1 VSREPTFYAYVI
13 TVRFQPATAGTVVA
27 MYRERT
33 APLVAA
39 APGLIALLGLVQRA
53 TGRGI
58 AIRVWQ
64 TAADRARSDVPSA
77 AIVDDLADYAG
88 LLTGTYTRD
97 PYDVPVLALPPADPD
112 RPFVPAVARVI
123 TEDIRPDRWDEGI
136 AALHALDLRAARM
149 DEHDA
154 VARERGYL
162 AKRVER
168 EVYEVVARY

>member
-1 VSREPTFYAYVI
+1 
-13 TVRFQPATAGTVVA
+13 
-27 MYRERT
+27 
-33 APLVAA
+33 
-39 APGLIALLGLVQRA
+39 
-53 TGRGI
+53 
-58 AIRVWQ
+58 
-64 TAADRARSDVPSA
+64 
-77 AIVDDLADYAG
+77 VDDLADYAG

-136 AALHALDLRAARM
+136 AALHALATSGRADHADGSGTVVFENRGMGRAVLLELARSRRKLDLRAARM